1 MDKSKAV
8 QGETGSQATAG
19 SRAGRGI
26 LRRFIKNRRGSVAVE
41 FTMLALPFTAL
52 VFAIIESGLSF
63 TAHQVM
69 ANSVEDLARDL
80 RTGVMKK
87 ADATPAAVRAR
98 ICNDMKVLV
107 TSSCPELYI
116 DLKTYATYGAVP
128 TTVPMLGGDL
138 NTAGFTIA
146 PGDPNTIN
154 QLRVFYKWPIYTNY
168 IALKLA
174 ELPGGKTLLY
184 STLTWRNEF
193 FPT

>member
-1 MDKSKAV
+1 MLDKKVSEAKTSKPL
-8 QGETGSQATAG
+8 
-19 SRAGRGI
+19 GRRF
-26 LRRFIKNRRGSVAVE
+26 LKRFIKNKRGSVAIE
-41 FTMLALPFTAL
+41 FSMLALPFTAL

-63 TAHQVM
+63 TAYQVM

-80 RTGVMKK
+80 RTGVLKK
-87 ADATPAAVRAR
+87 ADATPAVVRAR
-98 ICNDMKVLV
+98 ICDDMKILV
-107 TSSCPELYI
+107 TASCPELYI
-116 DLKTYATYGAVP
+116 DLKSYATYGAVP
-128 TTVPMLGGDL
+128 TTIPYASGDL
-138 NTAGFTIA
+138 NTAGFAIA

-174 ELPGGKTLLY
+174 ELPGGKTLLF

>member
-1 MDKSKAV
+1 MDNEKAGTEKTKSPI
-8 QGETGSQATAG
+8 
-19 SRAGRGI
+19 GRRV
-26 LRRFIKNRRGSVAVE
+26 LKRFIKSKRGSVAIE
-41 FTMLALPFTAL
+41 FSMLALPFTAL

-87 ADATPAAVRAR
+87 ADATPAAVTAR

-107 TSSCPELYI
+107 SSGCPGLYI

-128 TTVPMLGGDL
+128 TTVPMASGDL

-174 ELPGGKTLLY
+174 ELPGGKTLLF